1 MKKESLSL
9 PLSLSIISLPL
20 YLSMSLLLYL
30 YISLCLYLSMSLSL
44 VSPRARAVSRF
55 LSTHTHTCA
64 RTHTH
69 TRTHAHMTRV
79 ACYRRVKGSAAGFTD
94 WVRDFMPSL
103 LAQNSNLQDTLAE
116 TPSSASSSSS
126 SSSSAPA
133 PAILGIP
140 AVSDRSDARICHLD
154 GLLLSKAWHLR
165 CCARELSLGGVAPA
179 VTDGLLAA
187 ADAHYEAASWM
198 ATDYVGSHWLHSF
211 ALLALDLD

>member
-1 MKKESLSL
+1 
-9 PLSLSIISLPL
+9 
-20 YLSMSLLLYL
+20 
-30 YISLCLYLSMSLSL
+30 MSLSL
-44 VSPRARAVSRF
+44 YVSIPRLPSRACG
-55 LSTHTHTCA
+55 LSLSLNTHTHVRA